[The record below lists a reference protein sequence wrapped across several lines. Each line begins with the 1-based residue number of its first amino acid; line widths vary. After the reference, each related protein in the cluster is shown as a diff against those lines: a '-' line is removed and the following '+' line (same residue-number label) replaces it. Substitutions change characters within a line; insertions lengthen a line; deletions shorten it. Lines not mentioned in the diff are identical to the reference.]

1 LRFSCIAMLAAA
13 CVVIPASRA
22 TGQKM
27 STPSPAAAHP
37 APAEPAFDV
46 AAIRENH
53 SDHTARSHIL
63 SSPGDGHL
71 TVINVPME
79 MLLQFAFALPET
91 RIVGGP
97 GWLNSIK
104 FDIEA
109 KADSAVDDRLR
120 ALSGDQAK
128 LLKQKMVQALLADR
142 FKMIYHMETRELP
155 VYALIAAKGGPK
167 LQPSK
172 SNGSTIDS
180 WNSKIEIRGGDNT
193 VSLLAAELSKRLGR
207 EVIDKTGIAGRYDVV
222 LTWSPDD
229 GTSAPPSVNGAISAA
244 ADLGPSI
251 FTAIEEQ
258 LGLKLESQ
266 RGPVQVLVIDTIE
279 MPSAN

>member
-1 LRFSCIAMLAAA
+1 LRFSCIAMLAAT
-13 CVVIPASRA
+13 CLVIPASQAR
-22 TGQKM
+22 GQKM
-27 STPSPAAAHP
+27 SAPSPAATHP

-46 AAIRENH
+46 AAIRENQ
-53 SDHTARSHIL
+53 SDHTARSHII
-63 SSPGDGHL
+63 SSPLDGHL
-71 TVINVPME
+71 TVTNVPMK

-91 RIVGGP
+91 RILVGP

-109 KADSAVDDRLR
+109 KADSSVDDRLGG
-120 ALSGDQAK
+120 LSSDQAK
-128 LLKQKMVQALLADR
+128 LLKQKMVQALLAGR
-142 FKMIYHMETRELP
+142 FNLIYHMETRELP
-155 VYALIAAKGGPK
+155 VYALVAAKGGPK

-172 SNGSTIDS
+172 SNGSTVDSSNNKID
-180 WNSKIEIRGGDNT
+180 IRGGDNT

-207 EVIDKTGIAGRYDVV
+207 VVIDKTGIAGRYDVV

-229 GTSAPPSVNGAISAA
+229 RTSVPPSANSAISAA
-244 ADLGPSI
+244 ANLGPSI

-258 LGLKLESQ
+258 LGPKLESQ